1 MDSPTLRRHSL
12 KTKIT
17 LSALVILLGS
27 LWTLSFFASQMLR
40 RDMEKLLGEQQVS
53 TVSLLA
59 NQVSREIESRRNALE
74 SAARIAV
81 PAMQDG
87 PDAIQSFIEQREML
101 QTLFNGG
108 IVAHSADGTAIA
120 DFPLSSG
127 RRGEQFVGYDF
138 IVAAL
143 KDGKSTIGRPF
154 ISPNAKSPI
163 IGMAVPIRDTKTN
176 IIGALVGVIDLDRPN
191 FLDQIT
197 DNHYGKTGGY
207 LLVDPKHR
215 LIVTATDKQRILEEY
230 AAPGINPAIDRV
242 LNGYEGYSRLINPR
256 GIETLTSAKAVTS
269 ADWVAIATLPSN
281 EAFAPISEMQQRM
294 LLTTVLLT
302 LLAGGLGWWLLKRQ
316 LEPLLD
322 TAKTLAA
329 FENSNIPL
337 QPLPV
342 SRQDEIG
349 QLIHG
354 FNRLL
359 NALFERETAL
369 QKSAAQYR
377 LLTEEVADVVWQAD
391 SAYRFIYL
399 SPADERMR
407 GFKASELIGRPL
419 IELLTEESALVAR
432 EAIAKRMAAEQQG
445 IKTGPETFIIK
456 VPHKDGHLIWAEC
469 TVTPERD
476 QHGVICGFHGVN
488 RDISERLKSEA
499 AVRLHDRYQRALLDN
514 FPFNVWLKD
523 NKSRFLAVN
532 QQFAECYGFPSPE
545 SLVGKTDFDI
555 TPKALAKLFRAEDR
569 AVIASG
575 QPRTV
580 ENRIIDDG
588 QPSWVETYKSP
599 VNIDGKLV
607 GTVGFSRNISERKN
621 TEAELEAYRNHLE
634 ELVNSRTAELAQ
646 AKDIAEAANIAK
658 SSFLANMSHEIRTP
672 MNAVL
677 GMANLLRR
685 SAVNPI
691 QAERLDK
698 IDTAARHLLGII
710 NNILDISK
718 IEAGK
723 FTLEEAPLNIN
734 TLLSNVRSIM
744 TERAQDKGL
753 DLQSELTPFP
763 PHLYGDTT
771 RLQQALIN
779 YATNAMKFTERG
791 TITLRALLLEESP
804 DSVNIRFE
812 VQDTGIGIAPEV
824 LPRLFET
831 FEQAD
836 NSTSRQYGGTGLG
849 LVITRRLAKLMGG
862 EVGAQ
867 STQGVGSTFWFTVTL
882 KKGSVSETFAER
894 EPEHDAEQLIQQYHS
909 NRRILVVDDDP
920 MNLEVAQIFLEA
932 SGLVV
937 EIAEDGERG
946 VHKARENNYAL
957 IIMDMQMPKLNGL
970 DATKAIRQL
979 PGHQKTPILAMTAN
993 AFAEDKA
1000 NCFAAGMD
1008 DFITKPFEPKK
1019 LFASLL
1025 KWLEYEG
1032 ASKARLRD

>member
-1 MDSPTLRRHSL
+1 MVSPTLRRHSL

-40 RDMEKLLGEQQVS
+40 RDMEKLLGEQQAS

-59 NQVSREIESRRNALE
+59 NQVNSEIEARRKALE
-74 SAARIAV
+74 SVASIAA
-81 PAMQDG
+81 PALLGGAASM
-87 PDAIQSFIEQREML
+87 QSFIEHRELL

-108 IVAHSADGTAIA
+108 IVAHTADGKAIA
-120 DFPLSSG
+120 NFPRASG
-127 RRGEQFVGYDF
+127 QRGERLVGYDF

-143 KDGKSTIGRPF
+143 KDGNSIIGRPF
-154 ISPNAKSPI
+154 IGPKSKNPLL
-163 IGMAVPIRDTKTN
+163 GMAVPIRDAQGT
-176 IIGALVGVIDLDRPN
+176 IIGALAGVINLDLPN
-191 FLDQIT
+191 FLDPFT
-197 DNHYGKTGGY
+197 ENHYGKTGGY
-207 LLVDPKHR
+207 LLVDPRHR
-215 LIVTATDKQRILEEY
+215 LIVTATDKHRILEEY
-230 AAPGINPAIDRV
+230 AAPGIHPSIDRV
-242 LNGYEGYSRLINPR
+242 LNGFEGSSRMINPR
-256 GIETLTSAKAVTS
+256 GIETLTSAKGVSSAGWIAV
-269 ADWVAIATLPSN
+269 ATLPIS

-294 LLTTVLLT
+294 LLTTLLLT

-329 FENSNIPL
+329 FENSNLPL

-342 SRQDEIG
+342 PRQDEIG

-359 NALFERETAL
+359 NALLEREAAL

-407 GFKASELIGRPL
+407 GFKSNELIGRPL
-419 IELLTEESALVAR
+419 IELLTEESAIFAR
-432 EAIAKRMAAEQQG
+432 EAIAKRMTAEQQG
-445 IKTGPETFIIK
+445 IKTGPETFVIQ

-476 QHGVICGFHGVN
+476 QHGVICGYHGVN

-499 AVRLHDRYQRALLDN
+499 SVRLHDRYQRALLDN

-523 NKSRFLAVN
+523 HKSRFLAVN
-532 QQFAECYGFPSPE
+532 HQFAEYYGFPSPE

-555 TPKALAKLFRAEDR
+555 VPKPLAKLFRAEDR

-580 ENRIIDDG
+580 ESRVFDRG
-588 QPSWVETYKSP
+588 QPSWVESYKSP

-607 GTVGFSRNISERKN
+607 GTVGFSRDIGERKN
-621 TEAELEAYRNHLE
+621 AEAELETYRNHLE
-634 ELVNSRTAELAQ
+634 ALVNSRTAELAQ

-685 SAVNPI
+685 SVVSPI

-723 FTLEEAPLNIN
+723 LTLEEAPLNIN
-734 TLLSNVRSIM
+734 TLLANVRSIM

-779 YATNAMKFTERG
+779 YATNGIKFTERG
-791 TITLRALLLEESP
+791 TITLRAMLQEESP

-812 VQDTGIGIAPEV
+812 VQDTGIGIAPKV

-849 LVITRRLAKLMGG
+849 LVITRRLAELMGG
-862 EVGAQ
+862 EVGVQ
-867 STQGVGSTFWFTVTL
+867 STPGVGSTFWFTVTL
-882 KKGSVSETFAER
+882 KKGSVSETFADR
-894 EPEHDAEQLIQQYHS
+894 EAGHDAEQLIQQRH
-909 NRRILVVDDDP
+909 NHRRILVVDDDP

-932 SGLVV
+932 SGLLVD
-937 EIAEDGERG
+937 IAEDGESG
-946 VHKARENNYAL
+946 
-957 IIMDMQMPKLNGL
+957 
-970 DATKAIRQL
+970 
-979 PGHQKTPILAMTAN
+979 
-993 AFAEDKA
+993 
-1000 NCFAAGMD
+1000 
-1008 DFITKPFEPKK
+1008 
-1019 LFASLL
+1019 
-1025 KWLEYEG
+1025 
-1032 ASKARLRD
+1032 